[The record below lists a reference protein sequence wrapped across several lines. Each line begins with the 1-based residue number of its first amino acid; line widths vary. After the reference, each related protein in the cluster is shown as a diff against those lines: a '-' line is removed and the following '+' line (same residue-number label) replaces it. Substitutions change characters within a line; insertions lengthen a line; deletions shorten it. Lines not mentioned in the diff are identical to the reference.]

1 MLWKLVK
8 FGIVLVLAELLSLR
22 VSVDLDHPSLQ
33 ERFALEWAGCQQALA
48 DGTPNS
54 CTLFGKIQIVEHF
67 PDVKVQVVEHFPD
80 LRVQRVEHF
89 ADSAGEWQIVEHF
102 PDYKVQ
108 IVEHFPDIKI
118 QWVDHF
124 PGCD

>member
-1 MLWKLVK
+1 MLRNIIKMAAV
-8 FGIVLVLAELLSLR
+8 IIAVELFSFK
-22 VSVDLDHPSLQ
+22 VSVDSEAPNIAN
-33 ERFALEWAGCQQALA
+33 RFAVEWAACEQAFA
-48 DGTPNS
+48 EGTPTA

-80 LRVQRVEHF
+80 LRVHRVEHF
-89 ADSAGEWQIVEHF
+89 ADSAGEWQIVDHF
-102 PDYKVQ
+102 PDYKIQ